1 MLYVGTCAVFCV
13 LPIPIASP
21 FDPPYARRP
30 SLPLSVPSRPHF
42 LATLFPREHDCGD
55 GAATMAFAPPTAAVA
70 APSLLPAF
78 IVTASTVAAEAAVT
92 AGENPARI
100 FSAALSERFVVV
112 GWARWH
118 CRAVP
123 AARCR
128 AAAGGRQR
136 RSRRQRW
143 RRRRLPGRRRWV
155 RGGTCGTCG
164 RHRQRRHRRW

>member
-1 MLYVGTCAVFCV
+1 MLGPMPSLRAPHLHCFPLRSPLRAPPIPPPVGTE
-13 LPIPIASP
+13 
-21 FDPPYARRP
+21 PP
-30 SLPLSVPSRPHF
+30 PLSFHTPPS
-42 LATLFPREHDCGD
+42 
-55 GAATMAFAPPTAAVA
+55 AAQLRRRCSDHGVRSTDRRVA

-78 IVTASTVAAEAAVT
+78 IVTAATAAAEAAVT
-92 AGENPARI
+92 AGGFPARI
-100 FSAALSERFVVV
+100 LSAALSGRFVVG
-112 GWARWH
+112 GWAWWH

-128 AAAGGRQR
+128 AAAGGRQW
-136 RSRRQRW
+136 RSRQQRW